1 MDTVKEF
8 VAYSKKLL
16 RVLKK
21 IKSAL
26 AEKNY
31 AEAEKLI
38 DELIEDTEGDIQA

>member
-1 MDTVKEF
+1 MEDVKEF

-21 IKSAL
+21 IKIAL
-26 AEKNY
+26 QEKEFE
-31 AEAEKLI
+31 EAEKLI